1 MPLTTTLAETGRYD
15 IVIEQPPVNAFSI
28 GLLRDLTQAIHS
40 LPDQARVVVLRSNGR
55 GFCGGGDVKEVQ
67 GLPGFEGI
75 LGHGRYSLE
84 VGVAIEECPVP
95 VIVAVHRYCI
105 GIGVLVVGVCDIIVA
120 AEGTEFVLAEADN
133 GAASGVI
140 QALGLLPE
148 KRMRSAMFT
157 CEPFTAEEMHRY
169 GSVHSITSADDLV
182 NSAHR
187 LAETIGAK
195 RSLVVRALKQ
205 SMNRS
210 VSRDLV
216 TKYRAELSYTYELN
230 MTGDARAARATF
242 TDGTRGGYVP
252 NKDNGA
258 RNGGEVLPGTG

>member
-1 MPLTTTLAETGRYD
+1 MPLTTAVSENGRYD

-28 GLLRDLTQAIHS
+28 GLLRDLTEAVRS
-40 LPDQARVVVLRSNGR
+40 VPEQARVVLLRSQGR

-67 GLPGFEGI
+67 SLPGFEGI

-95 VIVAVHRYCI
+95 VIAAVHEYCI
-105 GIGVLVVGVCDIIVA
+105 GIGVLVAGVCDIIIA
-120 AEGTEFVLAEADN
+120 AEGTRFVLAEADN

-140 QALGLLPE
+140 QALGLLPD
-148 KRMRSAMFT
+148 KRMRAAVFT

-169 GSVHSITSADDLV
+169 GSVYAVTSADDLV
-182 NSAHR
+182 ATAHD
-187 LAETIGAK
+187 LADTIAAK
-195 RSLVVRALKQ
+195 RPAVIRALKQ

-210 VSRDLV
+210 AGRDLV

-242 TDGTRGGYVP
+242 VEGTREGYVP
-252 NKDNGA
+252 SDGDAA
-258 RNGGEVLPGTG
+258 RNGR

>member
-1 MPLTTTLAETGRYD
+1 MALTTAVSDSGRYD

-28 GLLRDLTQAIHS
+28 GLLRDLTEAVRS
-40 LPDQARVVVLRSNGR
+40 LPEQARVVVLRSAGR

-67 GLPGFEGI
+67 SLPGFEGI

-84 VGVAIEECPVP
+84 VGVAIEQCPVP
-95 VIVAVHRYCI
+95 VIAAVHEYCI

-120 AEGTEFVLAEADN
+120 TEGCRFVLAEADN

-140 QALGLLPE
+140 QALGLLPD
-148 KRMRSAMFT
+148 KRMRAAMFT

-169 GSVHSITSADDLV
+169 GSVYAVTRPDDLV
-182 NSAHR
+182 TRAHE
-187 LAETIGAK
+187 LADTIAAK
-195 RSLVVRALKQ
+195 RPAVIRALKQ

-210 VSRDLV
+210 ANRDLV
-216 TKYRAELSYTYELN
+216 TRYRAELSYTYELN

-242 TDGTRGGYVP
+242 VDGTRQGYVP
-252 NKDNGA
+252 SDGDA
-258 RNGGEVLPGTG
+258 TRSSG

>member
-1 MPLTTTLAETGRYD
+1 MALTTAVSDSGRYD

-28 GLLRDLTQAIHS
+28 GLLRDLTEAVRL
-40 LPDQARVVVLRSNGR
+40 LPEQARVIVLRSAGR

-67 GLPGFEGI
+67 SLPGFEGI

-84 VGVAIEECPVP
+84 VGVAIEQCPVP
-95 VIVAVHRYCI
+95 VIAAVHEYCI

-120 AEGTEFVLAEADN
+120 TEGCRFVLAEADN

-140 QALGLLPE
+140 QALGLLPD
-148 KRMRSAMFT
+148 KRMRAAMFT

-169 GSVHSITSADDLV
+169 GSVYAVTSPDDLV
-182 NSAHR
+182 TRVHE
-187 LAETIGAK
+187 LADTIAAK
-195 RSLVVRALKQ
+195 RPAVIRALKQ

-210 VSRDLV
+210 ASRDLV
-216 TKYRAELSYTYELN
+216 TRYRAELSYTYELN

-242 TDGTRGGYVP
+242 VDGTREGYVP
-252 NKDNGA
+252 NDGDA
-258 RNGGEVLPGTG
+258 TRRGR